1 MATVCRLSLNPYK
14 VEAVMTAVG
23 NSGEPVTRS
32 IDGLLMEKKIVGD
45 FVSSS
50 KVVGTWC
57 RVL

>member
-1 MATVCRLSLNPYK
+1 MNPYK

-23 NSGEPVTRS
+23 NSGEPVIRS